1 MSDYKDQ
8 QYQSRDDEE
17 TVQSETPGELL
28 AKKREEA
35 GLSHAAVG
43 EALHLTVHYIKALES
58 NEYSK
63 LPGQTFIKG
72 YIRSYARFLKMDTS
86 AVLACYEAH
95 LNSLGIDGSSEYGA
109 GMRKRSDQTLLW
121 AIAAGVVL
129 VLALSAGWWFFGR
142 EQDRPATASAQFST
156 TPRPV
161 TTASTVQE
169 PVRTTTPAFNVNP
182 VIDTTSPVQEDA
194 VTGLQES
201 FEDIAGP
208 DELVAILTSVN
219 EAVESADAPDGLVA
233 ENVRI
238 ITPENGEAAGQ
249 EAGNESQAAAPAT
262 PVNTTVDATDAPI
275 DSTAIADAGP
285 RHVSLMGEGEDLAEF
300 SLSGTSWVEV
310 NDAEGNRLF
319 QDMLGENDTL
329 SIRGTA
335 PFQVLLGDA
344 RNVSLVFNDAE
355 VDLGSSTR
363 NDNTARLS
371 LEAGEGAR

>member
-8 QYQSRDDEE
+8 QYQPRDDEE

-43 EALHLTVHYIKALES
+43 EALHLTVHYIKALEG

-63 LPGQTFIKG
+63 LPGLTFVKG
-72 YIRSYARFLKMDTS
+72 YIRSYARFLKMDIE
-86 AVLACYEAH
+86 AVLTCYEAH
-95 LNSLGIDGSSEYGA
+95 LNTLGIEGSSEYGV

-121 AIAAGVVL
+121 AMAAGLVL

-142 EQDRPATASAQFST
+142 EQDRPATATVQFST

-161 TTASTVQE
+161 ASGSIAQE
-169 PVRTTTPAFNVNP
+169 PVRTTTPAFNVDP
-182 VIDTTSPVQEDA
+182 VIETAPIALEGPETRLTDSDLGTDGLDETVAFVGDTTEEVDA
-194 VTGLQES
+194 
-201 FEDIAGP
+201 AG
-208 DELVAILTSVN
+208 D
-219 EAVESADAPDGLVA
+219 ADALI
-233 ENVRI
+233 E
-238 ITPENGEAAGQ
+238 EAARTLASANADADGQ
-249 EAGNESQAAAPAT
+249 DANNQSL
-262 PVNTTVDATDAPI
+262 TTVSAATEVEVDPQV
-275 DSTAIADAGP
+275 DGTADADSGP

-310 NDAEGNRLF
+310 DDAEGNRLF

-371 LEAGEGAR
+371 LEPVEGTR